1 MKENIKIIKIEGNI
15 VYLQFSNKKIRK
27 YLKDNFLNEP
37 IIGQE
42 VEILKNGLIIN
53 STKKTNYKK
62 KNKILQIL
70 PAIIVLLIFL
80 VLYYTILNKDGNNIN
95 IQIDTIIYVYS
106 ITILILAIL
115 YTFFIHNEILGTIL
129 ATLIVIPLTILTIYL
144 IIRFFIILWG
154 FVACLSCLG
163 GLNGNNN

>member
-1 MKENIKIIKIEGNI
+1 MKENIKIIKIEEDI
-15 VYLQFSNKKIRK
+15 VYLQFPNKKIRK

-53 STKKTNYKK
+53 STKKINYKK

-70 PAIIVLLIFL
+70 PTIILLLIFL

-106 ITILILAIL
+106 ITILVLAIM
-115 YTFFIHNEILGTIL
+115 YAFFIHNEILGTIL
-129 ATLIVIPLTILTIYL
+129 ATLIIIPLTILAIYL
-144 IIRFFIILWG
+144 IIRFLVILWG

>member
-1 MKENIKIIKIEGNI
+1 MKENIKIIKIEEDI
-15 VYLQFSNKKIRK
+15 VYLQFPNKKIRK

-53 STKKTNYKK
+53 STKKINYKK

-70 PAIIVLLIFL
+70 PTIILLLIFL

-106 ITILILAIL
+106 ITILVLAIMYAFL
-115 YTFFIHNEILGTIL
+115 IHNEILGTIL
-129 ATLIVIPLTILTIYL
+129 ATLIIIPLTILAIYL
-144 IIRFFIILWG
+144 IIRFLVILWG